1 MKRTFNYTGR
11 IRIEKQQV
19 QLDVRDVEGTVR
31 ADGRI
36 RFGDPTRYGS
46 AARVLLYF
54 RRGPVRKTVQLGPV
68 RPEMRFSEALPD
80 FPDPEGVSVDVRV
93 YDSDDPA
100 CRLLGLAR
108 RITGGSEDD
117 PSRTSLLTTRIG
129 DFEVPVWR
137 VDLDFDGGPYLE
149 ISKRCG
155 DFRRLARS
163 EEFLALVLPA
173 VVREIAE
180 ELLIGDQKYEED
192 YGEEDDRPA
201 QWMRFLTGLPGVDE
215 FRPDMD
221 DAQREELIRQMEA
234 AFAREADVL
243 RRGARLLATVNE
255 GDDDQ

>member
-11 IRIEKQQV
+11 IRIDKQNV
-19 QLDVRDVEGTVR
+19 QLDVENVGGTVR

-36 RFGDPTRYGS
+36 RFEEPTRYGP
-46 AARVLLYF
+46 AACVLLYF
-54 RRGPVRKTVQLGPV
+54 RRGPVRRSVQLGPL
-68 RPEMRFSEALPD
+68 RPEMRFSEVLPD
-80 FPDPEGVSVDVRV
+80 FQDPEGVSVDVRV
-93 YDSDDPA
+93 YDADDLA
-100 CRLLGLAR
+100 RRLLGLAR
-108 RITGGSEDD
+108 RIKGGSQDD

-129 DFEVPVWR
+129 DFELPVWR

-180 ELLIGDQKYEED
+180 DLLVTQSYDDDYE
-192 YGEEDDRPA
+192 EEDDRPA
-201 QWMRFLTGLPGVDE
+201 LWMRFLTSLPGVDE

-221 DAQREELIRQMEA
+221 SDQRGELVGQMEA

-243 RRGARLLATVNE
+243 RRGAKLLATVDE
-255 GDDDQ
+255 GDDDR